1 MVKERQEPQNVTG
14 SNCLKDKQVKWL

>member
-1 MVKERQEPQNVTG
+1 MVKERQEPQDVTG